1 MKKLAFLLII
11 SIVSFSASAQKKKRK
26 SATKIT
32 TTQVQTKPTPQPTC
46 VQTLIEKFSKGKV
59 ENPPRSIYS
68 YTYKGKT
75 VYYVTAPCCDFFSD
89 VYDENCTLIG
99 HPDGGIT
106 GKGDMNMMDFNTLKT
121 NEKLVWIDERKE

>member
-1 MKKLAFLLII
+1 MKRLVFLFII

-32 TTQVQTKPTPQPTC
+32 TTQVQTKPAAQPTC
-46 VQTLIEKFSKGKV
+46 LQNLIEKLSKEKV

-121 NEKLVWIDERKE
+121 NEKLVWVDERK

>member
-1 MKKLAFLLII
+1 MKRILII
-11 SIVSFSASAQKKKRK
+11 CLVSFVALSASAQKKKK
-26 SATKIT
+26 KKTTSKAV
-32 TTQVQTKPTPQPTC
+32 TTQVQTKATTQPVC
-46 VQTLIEKFSKGKV
+46 VQTLIEKYSKGKV

-89 VYDENCTLIG
+89 VYDESCNLIG

-121 NEKLVWIDERKE
+121 NEKLIWMDERK